1 MKTIMFFGDSI
12 TDCGRDYKDW
22 DSLGFGFPLLVDSRL
37 DLEKPEVYK
46 VLNRGTSGDRVADLY
61 ARLERDVI
69 AAKPDI
75 LSILVGV
82 NDVWHP
88 LEAKMDSSSEKFRTI
103 YHMMLSELRDALPET
118 KIFLME
124 PFAEKGW
131 ATEKFYDVF
140 RARVEDRARIV
151 RELAE
156 EYNLTFIPLQQDL
169 DELSRTAPAQ
179 WWLADGVHPK
189 MAFYQYMTDK
199 WIAELRAGE

>member
-1 MKTIMFFGDSI
+1 M
-12 TDCGRDYKDW
+12 
-22 DSLGFGFPLLVDSRL
+22 
-37 DLEKPEVYK
+37 
-46 VLNRGTSGDRVADLY
+46 
-61 ARLERDVI
+61 
-69 AAKPDI
+69 
-75 LSILVGV
+75 GV

-88 LEAKMDSSSEKFRTI
+88 LEAKDDSSPEKFRTI

-169 DELSRTAPAQ
+169 DELSAYGTCPVVAGRTGYTPK
-179 WWLADGVHPK
+179 WL
-189 MAFYQYMTDK
+189 YQYMT
-199 WIAELRAGE
+199 INGCRLRAGE